1 MMKVL
6 LDTHIILWVLENNVK
21 LPEKAREIIEDERN
35 QIYYSTASVWEI
47 AIKHMARPDKMRID
61 GQSFSKKCMD
71 SGFEMLPVYDRHVY
85 GVETLS
91 RSDDAPPHNDPFDR
105 IMLSQAKVDKL
116 RFITHDSLIPFYNEE
131 CILAV

>member
-6 LDTHIILWVLENNVK
+6 LDMHIILWVLENNVK

-61 GQSFSKKCMD
+61 GKSFSKKCTD

-85 GVETLS
+85 GLETLS
-91 RSDDAPPHNDPFDR
+91 RSDDAPLHNDPFDR

-116 RFITHDSLIPFYNEE
+116 SFITHDSLIPFYNEE

>member
-1 MMKVL
+1 MRVL
-6 LDTHIILWVLENNVK
+6 LDTHIILWALENNSK

-47 AIKHMARPDKMRID
+47 AIKHMARPDKMLITGRA
-61 GQSFSKKCMD
+61 FSEKCIE

-85 GVETLS
+85 GLETLEKPEN
-91 RSDDAPPHNDPFDR
+91 APPHNDPFDR
-105 IMLSQAKVDKL
+105 IMLAQAKVDGLK
-116 RFITHDSLIPFYNEE
+116 FMTHDSLLPYYHEG

>member
-1 MMKVL
+1 MKVL

-61 GQSFSKKCMD
+61 GQSFLKKCMD

-116 RFITHDSLIPFYNEE
+116 RFIPHDSLIPFYNEE